1 MKKNNSLFFDLLY
14 IPISLVFL
22 FIMFKNYTQF
32 LDISMVDETG
42 YMELLNFNP
51 FLYPGGYGPLYSLS
65 YKIVYQF
72 IPDFIHL
79 HYFFV
84 IVLTW
89 LPPLTLFFF
98 LRSRKVNFMISM
110 LFSWL
115 FFITT
120 YIAAFDWWART
131 SHYSIS
137 LLFLFLVFI
146 NRYRQYP
153 LLILAYTF
161 LFFKILSYVRPELN
175 MASYFVLLFFVIII
189 IYKKVKG
196 NIKQIKLKL
205 FDKLL
210 LSFLVVLYLSMFL
223 MWKSPTTNTG
233 RMYFALGQH
242 YTMNYNKWN
251 GLNRIDFL
259 YWERIFKEHFG
270 ESKTF
275 SDMYKNNP
283 KETIKHLTENIRSYC
298 IQTLDFVSEIFLPN
312 VYFKFSYIIK
322 WIIIISV
329 IVFFIFRIGWH
340 NYIEIL
346 TDKVIK
352 DFYFLFI
359 VTTFALPS
367 LVASFI
373 IFPREHYFIMQLP
386 FFIYL
391 FYIILYPFILTFSN
405 IRYEKLYLI
414 IMTVILIISTPHV
427 SKFVRYN
434 NFQTYEKPN
443 YLPYIEAIRKLNI
456 KKTINYLHHE
466 INLIYVTKNFKKFGY
481 FSGYPFYDSI
491 IVKDSINMLYVNNF
505 LFELKPHKSDST
517 FSYFMNNYESLGWKK
532 LQLKDKWG
540 YLIYKKELE
549 KNGE

>member
-1 MKKNNSLFFDLLY
+1 MKFTKQSFVDLLY

-22 FIMFKNYTQF
+22 YIMFRNYTQF

-51 FLYPGGYGPLYSLS
+51 LLYPGGYGPMYSLS

-72 IPDFIHL
+72 IPDFINL

-89 LPPLTLFFF
+89 LPPLSLFFF
-98 LRSRKVNFMISM
+98 LRSRKVSFVISM

-115 FFITT
+115 FFITS

-131 SHYSIS
+131 SHYSIT
-137 LLFLFLVFI
+137 LLFLFLIFI

-175 MASYFVLLFFVIII
+175 MASYFVLLFLIII
-189 IYKKVKG
+189 VIYKLVKRKYSKI
-196 NIKQIKLKL
+196 NLKL
-205 FDKLL
+205 LDKLL
-210 LSFLVVLYLSMFL
+210 LSSLVVVYLSMFL

-251 GLNRIDFL
+251 GLGRIDFL
-259 YWERIFKEHFG
+259 YWEKIFKEHFG

-283 KETIKHLTENIRSYC
+283 KETIKHVTENIKSYI
-298 IQTLDFVSEIFLPN
+298 IQTLDFVSELFLPK
-312 VYFKFSYIIK
+312 VYFKFNYIIK

-329 IVFFIFRIGWH
+329 IVFFIFRIGW
-340 NYIEIL
+340 NVYSKIL
-346 TDKVIK
+346 IDKVIK
-352 DFYFLFI
+352 DFYFLFV
-359 VTTFALPS
+359 VTSFALPS
-367 LVASFI
+367 LVASFV

-391 FYIILYPFILTFSN
+391 FYLILYPLVKIYNNVLHNKIFT
-405 IRYEKLYLI
+405 I
-414 IMTVILIISTPHV
+414 IVLVILFIGTPHA

-434 NFQTYEKPN
+434 NFQTYEYPN
-443 YLPYIEAIRKLNI
+443 YLPYIKAVRKLHI

-481 FSGYPFYDSI
+481 FSGFPFYDSI

-505 LFELKPHKSDST
+505 LFDLKPHQSDST
-517 FSYFMNNYESLGWKK
+517 FSYFMNNYPKLGWQK
-532 LQLKDKWG
+532 LQLEGKRG
-540 YLIYKKELE
+540 YIIYKKELLE
-549 KNGE
+549 NGN

>member
-1 MKKNNSLFFDLLY
+1 
-14 IPISLVFL
+14 
-22 FIMFKNYTQF
+22 MFRNYTQF

-51 FLYPGGYGPLYSLS
+51 LLYPGGYGPMYSLS

-72 IPDFIHL
+72 IPDFINL

-89 LPPLTLFFF
+89 LPPLSLFFF
-98 LRSRKVNFMISM
+98 LRSRKVSFVISM

-115 FFITT
+115 FFITS

-131 SHYSIS
+131 SHYSIT
-137 LLFLFLVFI
+137 LLFLFLIFI

-175 MASYFVLLFFVIII
+175 MASYFVLLFLIII
-189 IYKKVKG
+189 VIYKLVKRKYSKI
-196 NIKQIKLKL
+196 NLKL
-205 FDKLL
+205 LDKLL
-210 LSFLVVLYLSMFL
+210 LSSLVVVYLSMFL

-251 GLNRIDFL
+251 GLGRIDFL
-259 YWERIFKEHFG
+259 YWEKIFKEHFG

-283 KETIKHLTENIRSYC
+283 KETIKHVTENIKSYI
-298 IQTLDFVSEIFLPN
+298 IQTLDFVSELFLPK
-312 VYFKFSYIIK
+312 VYFKFNYIIK

-329 IVFFIFRIGWH
+329 IVFFIFRIGW
-340 NYIEIL
+340 NVYSKIL
-346 TDKVIK
+346 IDKVIK
-352 DFYFLFI
+352 DFYFLFV
-359 VTTFALPS
+359 VTSFALPS
-367 LVASFI
+367 LVASFV

-391 FYIILYPFILTFSN
+391 FYLILYPLVKIYNNVLHNKIFT
-405 IRYEKLYLI
+405 I
-414 IMTVILIISTPHV
+414 IVLVILFIGTPHV

-434 NFQTYEKPN
+434 NFQTYEYPN
-443 YLPYIEAIRKLNI
+443 YLPYIKAVRKLHI

-481 FSGYPFYDSI
+481 FSGFPFYDSI

-505 LFELKPHKSDST
+505 LFDLKPHQSDST
-517 FSYFMNNYESLGWKK
+517 FSYFMNNYPKLGWQK
-532 LQLKDKWG
+532 LQLEGKRG
-540 YLIYKKELE
+540 YIIYKKELLE
-549 KNGE
+549 NGN